1 MSAAEHITALILAK
15 PRPPNYLFDQPSY
28 SFVGQRLPAE
38 YRGRMDTAQELTP
51 IKAWELASKGQAI
64 IVDVRSD
71 EEFKFVGHVPN
82 SVLIPW
88 AKGLDLQRNP
98 EFPEALKA
106 KVPLNKPV
114 LFLCRSGKRSLL
126 AVETAKKLGYQDAFS
141 IYGGF
146 EGEKDENGHRG
157 KFDGWRFHAL
167 PWTQD

>member
-1 MSAAEHITALILAK
+1 MNTA
-15 PRPPNYLFDQPSY
+15 R
-28 SFVGQRLPAE
+28 
-38 YRGRMDTAQELTP
+38 ELTP
-51 IKAWELASKGQAI
+51 TEAWELASQGQAI

-71 EEFKFVGHVPN
+71 EEFKFVGHVPD

-88 AKGLDLQRNP
+88 AKGLNLQRNP

-106 KVPLNKPV
+106 V

-126 AVETAKKLGYQDAFS
+126 AVETAKQLGYREAFS

-146 EGEKDENGHRG
+146 EGEKDENGQRG

-167 PWTQD
+167 PWRQD